1 MTIDTSAKQLK
12 KNYIWNTLSSL
23 MNAASSVL
31 MLAVVTRTAGAVAGG
46 VFSLAYAVAQQ
57 FIVVGQFEVRLYQVT
72 DTKEVYPFGVY
83 LATRIITTTL
93 MIVGIFLFALQSQGI
108 SYEGALYTLIASL
121 RIFDVVEDVF
131 HGMFQQRG
139 RLDIAGRAFF
149 FRILT
154 TVISFS
160 IGVFITK
167 NLLISAAFSFICSMI
182 AMIAL
187 TIPPAKK
194 MSSLRPLFNFQ
205 QIFSLLRAMLPMFI
219 GAFLFTYVVNA
230 PRYALGALSDQ
241 TLLTYFA
248 SLAMPAM
255 VINLLSNFVFKPL
268 LTQMAEYW
276 NNQQDKQFVGL
287 ILKGFAVVALAT
299 VVSMALAWP
308 LGAPVLGLLYGLDF
322 EPYKLE
328 LLLLLFGGLINALAV
343 ILYYAAVTMRKQVA
357 VFVSYA
363 AGAGFAALTGGWFVG
378 NFGIMG
384 ACVLYDASLAILALV
399 FGVFCF
405 LGFKDQKKKS
415 AA

>member
-1 MTIDTSAKQLK
+1 
-12 KNYIWNTLSSL
+12 
-23 MNAASSVL
+23 

-72 DTKEVYPFGVY
+72 DTKEVYSFGVY

-93 MIVGIFLFALQSQGI
+93 MIVGIILFSLQSQGI

-154 TVISFS
+154 TVVSFS
-160 IGVFITK
+160 IGVVITK
-167 NLLISAAFSFICSMI
+167 NLLISAMFSFICSMV
-182 AMIAL
+182 AMVAL
-187 TIPPAKK
+187 TIPPANR
-194 MSSLRPLFNFQ
+194 MSSLRPLFDFK

-230 PRYALGALSDQ
+230 PRYALGVLSDQ

-248 SLAMPAM
+248 ALAMPAM

-276 NNQQDKQFVGL
+276 NNQQDRQFIGL

-328 LLLLLFGGLINALAV
+328 LLVLLIGGLINALAV
-343 ILYYAAVTMRKQVA
+343 ILYYAAVTMRKQIA

-384 ACVLYDASLAILALV
+384 ACILYDSSLAILALV
-399 FGVFCF
+399 FGIFCF
-405 LGFKDQKKKS
+405 LGFKEQKKKS
-415 AA
+415 AT